1 MIDLENILEEPKCL
15 LERSDKHLYYVEDT
29 PESFFALSNKN
40 DRINFCLLNFKKED
54 FGNYSD
60 WKEVLE
66 HNDQILLEDF
76 VCFPGLIFLDIRE
89 DGLPKILKLNVED
102 LSQDLID
109 FPDEAYSCYI
119 SANPKYDSDEFLFG
133 YTSLRKPSSVFS
145 LNLKT
150 FEKKEIWRSEVL
162 NFDENLF

>member
-1 MIDLENILEEPKCL
+1 MNI
-15 LERSDKHLYYVEDT
+15 
-29 PESFFALSNKN
+29 
-40 DRINFCLLNFKKED
+40 
-54 FGNYSD
+54 
-60 WKEVLE
+60 
-66 HNDQILLEDF
+66 
-76 VCFPGLIFLDIRE
+76 
-89 DGLPKILKLNVED
+89 

-109 FPDEAYSCYI
+109 FPEEAYSCYI

-162 NFDENLF
+162 NFDENLFEIKREKIISRDGIKVPNSLVYKKGIDLKKAPILM